1 MAPLV
6 PSSRNHPQLSGLV
19 KSGALRVIRKPVGYD
34 EDKRERRFWRGK
46 EKPREP
52 ECIYVV
58 GTCHVS
64 SESARDVQAVIE
76 CVRPQAVVVEL
87 CKKRSGALNVEDGS
101 SAMGAADGRRF
112 DSQSPQLSGPSGLW
126 RELASS
132 DSREGGLAERSARWL
147 MRNIMSS
154 QADRLGREL
163 NVLPGAEFRQAVI
176 SGREVGAEIV
186 LGDRPID
193 ITLKRCWA
201 NMSARE
207 RWKLGLVLASTAFNQ
222 DEVTRQVASQISST
236 EEALDLDLV
245 FEQVTGMFP
254 GLVEPLFNERD
265 RYMAWTLKR
274 SKAVTNCREVVG
286 VIGRGHL
293 DAVCKEIERDYS
305 AQHLSFKRVARLKH

>member
-1 MAPLV
+1 M
-6 PSSRNHPQLSGLV
+6 
-19 KSGALRVIRKPVGYD
+19 
-34 EDKRERRFWRGK
+34 
-46 EKPREP
+46 
-52 ECIYVV
+52 
-58 GTCHVS
+58 
-64 SESARDVQAVIE
+64 
-76 CVRPQAVVVEL
+76 EL

-193 ITLKRCWA
+193 ITLKRSESRRRQDHPPSSLSRFA
-201 NMSARE
+201 PHLTVSLSLSLSLSVSEKM
-207 RWKLGLVLASTAFNQ
+207 LGQHVST
-222 DEVTRQVASQISST
+222 
-236 EEALDLDLV
+236 
-245 FEQVTGMFP
+245 
-254 GLVEPLFNERD
+254 
-265 RYMAWTLKR
+265 
-274 SKAVTNCREVVG
+274 
-286 VIGRGHL
+286 
-293 DAVCKEIERDYS
+293 
-305 AQHLSFKRVARLKH
+305 

>member
-1 MAPLV
+1 M
-6 PSSRNHPQLSGLV
+6 
-19 KSGALRVIRKPVGYD
+19 
-34 EDKRERRFWRGK
+34 
-46 EKPREP
+46 
-52 ECIYVV
+52 
-58 GTCHVS
+58 
-64 SESARDVQAVIE
+64 
-76 CVRPQAVVVEL
+76 EL

-193 ITLKRCWA
+193 ITLKR
-201 NMSARE
+201 SESRH
-207 RWKLGLVLASTAFNQ
+207 RRKDRITPSPSFLASLP
-222 DEVTRQVASQISST
+222 ISPSLSLSLSEKMLGQHVST
-236 EEALDLDLV
+236 
-245 FEQVTGMFP
+245 
-254 GLVEPLFNERD
+254 
-265 RYMAWTLKR
+265 
-274 SKAVTNCREVVG
+274 
-286 VIGRGHL
+286 
-293 DAVCKEIERDYS
+293 
-305 AQHLSFKRVARLKH
+305 

>member
-1 MAPLV
+1 M
-6 PSSRNHPQLSGLV
+6 
-19 KSGALRVIRKPVGYD
+19 IRKPVGYD

-64 SESARDVQAVIE
+64 SESARDVQAGERMGAGSILAYRNFFSLALTPLPFPTCQVIE

-193 ITLKRCWA
+193 ITLKRSESRRRRKDRI
-201 NMSARE
+201 NPLLPFSLRSHLTVSLSLSLSLSLSVSEKM
-207 RWKLGLVLASTAFNQ
+207 LGQHVST
-222 DEVTRQVASQISST
+222 
-236 EEALDLDLV
+236 
-245 FEQVTGMFP
+245 
-254 GLVEPLFNERD
+254 
-265 RYMAWTLKR
+265 
-274 SKAVTNCREVVG
+274 
-286 VIGRGHL
+286 
-293 DAVCKEIERDYS
+293 
-305 AQHLSFKRVARLKH
+305 

>member
-1 MAPLV
+1 M
-6 PSSRNHPQLSGLV
+6 
-19 KSGALRVIRKPVGYD
+19 
-34 EDKRERRFWRGK
+34 
-46 EKPREP
+46 
-52 ECIYVV
+52 
-58 GTCHVS
+58 
-64 SESARDVQAVIE
+64 
-76 CVRPQAVVVEL
+76 EL

-193 ITLKRCWA
+193 ITLKRSESRRRRKDRITPLLPFSLRSPSHRLSLSLSLSLSLKRCWA

-222 DEVTRQVASQISST
+222 DEVTRQVASQVSLPLEIRGK
-236 EEALDLDLV
+236 LV
-245 FEQVTGMFP
+245 ADAAPPPPPFSLSARSRP
-254 GLVEPLFNERD
+254 RRKP
-265 RYMAWTLKR
+265 WTW
-274 SKAVTNCREVVG
+274 T
-286 VIGRGHL
+286 
-293 DAVCKEIERDYS
+293 
-305 AQHLSFKRVARLKH
+305 

>member
-1 MAPLV
+1 M
-6 PSSRNHPQLSGLV
+6 
-19 KSGALRVIRKPVGYD
+19 
-34 EDKRERRFWRGK
+34 
-46 EKPREP
+46 
-52 ECIYVV
+52 
-58 GTCHVS
+58 
-64 SESARDVQAVIE
+64 
-76 CVRPQAVVVEL
+76 EL

-193 ITLKRCWA
+193 ITLKRSESRRRRKDRITPLLPFSLRSPSHRLSLSLSLSLKRCWA

-222 DEVTRQVASQISST
+222 DEVTRQVASQVSLPLEIRGKLVADAAPPPPLLSLYKISSA
-236 EEALDLDLV
+236 EEALDLDRV

>member
-1 MAPLV
+1 
-6 PSSRNHPQLSGLV
+6 
-19 KSGALRVIRKPVGYD
+19 
-34 EDKRERRFWRGK
+34 
-46 EKPREP
+46 
-52 ECIYVV
+52 
-58 GTCHVS
+58 
-64 SESARDVQAVIE
+64 
-76 CVRPQAVVVEL
+76 VVEL

-193 ITLKRCWA
+193 ITLKRSESRRRRKDRITPLLPFSLRSPSHRLSLSLSLSEK
-201 NMSARE
+201 M
-207 RWKLGLVLASTAFNQ
+207 LGQHVST
-222 DEVTRQVASQISST
+222 
-236 EEALDLDLV
+236 
-245 FEQVTGMFP
+245 
-254 GLVEPLFNERD
+254 
-265 RYMAWTLKR
+265 
-274 SKAVTNCREVVG
+274 
-286 VIGRGHL
+286 
-293 DAVCKEIERDYS
+293 
-305 AQHLSFKRVARLKH
+305 